1 MAEYER
7 AKTGTTQKVDR
18 VALLC
23 DLRQF
28 PRHIRHKSNAFT
40 LIRPGREA
48 IYSDCRPRLH
58 VVADGWSA
66 FFLLFRSRRALKK
79 AGIFFYLYVRNA
91 SCAPILAM
99 KRPFECAA
107 SQAVLQTKMEF
118 FLDLV
123 RNDQFVA
130 AADTDRFAIA
140 H

>member
-28 PRHIRHKSNAFT
+28 PRHIGHKSNAVT

-48 IYSDCRPRLH
+48 SIPIAGLDRASLLM
-58 VVADGWSA
+58 DGPCS
-66 FFLLFRSRRALKK
+66 FCCFDRRARPKK

-91 SCAPILAM
+91 SCAPISAM

-123 RNDQFVA
+123 RNDQFVT